1 MTVLI
6 SGFRS
11 FLVLAIAA
19 FFALAPALAEAR
31 AGGGKSFGSRG
42 ARTYQSNQAQPM
54 QRSVQ
59 PAPAPAQSAARP
71 AATPMGQTG
80 FFQRNPFLT
89 GMLGGF
95 LGAGLF
101 GMLFGGA
108 FGGAAGFAG
117 ALGLLLQLALIAGLA
132 YLALRIWRSMREP
145 APAAA
150 GASSYAR
157 TTGPLPGIGG
167 FGGGAVPSARPLD
180 PIEIPVEES
189 DYDAW
194 SKLLLAIQ
202 EGWSRGDLAAL
213 RRCVTPEMLGYF
225 SDELSALASRGV
237 ENRIENVELL
247 KGDVEEAWSEG
258 EMEYVTARLRWRA
271 LDYTVRIDT
280 GEVVEGNREVP
291 TEATEVWTFVRS
303 RGGNWLLSAI
313 QQA

>member
-1 MTVLI
+1 MSV
-6 SGFRS
+6 FRS
-11 FLVLAIAA
+11 FLVLATAA

-42 ARTYQSNQAQPM
+42 ARTYQFNQAQPM

-59 PAPAPAQSAARP
+59 PTPAPAQSAARP
-71 AATPMGQTG
+71 APGAAAPMGQTG

-89 GMLGGF
+89 GLLGGF

-132 YLALRIWRSMREP
+132 YLALRIWRSTREP
-145 APAAA
+145 APATA
-150 GASSYAR
+150 GATAFPR
-157 TTGPLPGIGG
+157 TSGPLHGIGG
-167 FGGGAVPSARPLD
+167 FGGAAAPAARPLD
-180 PIEIPVEES
+180 PVEIPVEES

-194 SKLLLAIQ
+194 SKLLLAVQ

-237 ENRIENVELL
+237 ENRIENLELL

-280 GEVVEGNREVP
+280 GEVVEGSREVP

>member
-1 MTVLI
+1 M

-19 FFALAPALAEAR
+19 FLALAPALAEAR

-42 ARTYQSNQAQPM
+42 MRTYQSNQAQPM
-54 QRSVQ
+54 QRSVRPT
-59 PAPAPAQSAARP
+59 PAPAPSAARP
-71 AATPMGQTG
+71 AATPQSQTG

-145 APAAA
+145 AAATAGATSYPRAA
-150 GASSYAR
+150 G
-157 TTGPLPGIGG
+157 PLHGIGG
-167 FGGGAVPSARPLD
+167 FGGGAAPAESSVD
-180 PIEIPVEES
+180 PFEIPVEES
-189 DYDAW
+189 DYEAW
-194 SKLLLAIQ
+194 SALLLAVQ

-213 RRCVTPEMLGYF
+213 RRCLTPEMLGYF

-237 ENRIENVELL
+237 ENRIENLELL

-258 EMEYVTARLRWRA
+258 ELEYVTARLRWRA
-271 LDYTVRIDT
+271 LDYTVRTDT

-303 RGGNWLLSAI
+303 RGGNWLVSAI
-313 QQA
+313 QQV